1 MDSEAKTED
10 LEKHKVAFRLC
21 SIHTEKL
28 QEGFKQQTDMF
39 RFTVGET
46 KIFRRLTAVQE
57 EQGNTEVQ
65 SSPGLPGKIMGTPER
80 GNKSH
85 GNPSK
90 LI

>member
-39 RFTVGET
+39 
-46 KIFRRLTAVQE
+46 
-57 EQGNTEVQ
+57 
-65 SSPGLPGKIMGTPER
+65 
-80 GNKSH
+80 
-85 GNPSK
+85 
-90 LI
+90 